1 MSVLLGGL
9 GDALSRTSQ
18 VARVLTLVGA
28 GSEDVDRGLPL
39 VARRGPEHWVIGIP
53 VDTRNP
59 LDSRT
64 AAVHGAALAWWATRL
79 LAVSGAAAEMVHA
92 RFADDASLAMADAA
106 RRSGARFA
114 FTVTPDPHRHTAR
127 RHGGLP
133 VRSQSEQAEA
143 LRLDLHRIFVA
154 DALVDRADLLVTILG
169 CSGTAELP
177 EPFPQPASEHSHRP
191 LAAPP
196 EGIAP
201 FEPAADKELLA
212 TGLMGRLFAGGE
224 RADGLDPAGQKLRVL
239 VSVGRLHPV
248 KQQDRL
254 VEAWLDAGL
263 RSSTTLVLIG
273 GSAGHPA
280 AVETDMRDRIDKLL
294 PADPSARRRIARWP
308 ALPDRQVRVL
318 ERALA
323 SGRWCGPA
331 LYVCPS
337 AKEEFGLAGLEAME
351 AGLPAAGPDG
361 GGVPHYVRDG
371 ANGFLLP
378 TGSVAELAGRLR
390 EPCLLPAEQLA
401 EVAARGRGTVAAPFS
416 AAAKAESPAAEY
428 TAVTGH
434 YAG

>member
-79 LAVSGAAAEMVHA
+79 LAVSGAAADMVHA

-133 VRSQSEQAEA
+133 DRSQSEQAEA

-169 CSGTAELP
+169 A
-177 EPFPQPASEHSHRP
+177 R
-191 LAAPP
+191 APP
-196 EGIAP
+196 SCPSPSRSWHRSA
-201 FEPAADKELLA
+201 A
-212 TGLMGRLFAGGE
+212 TGHS
-224 RADGLDPAGQKLRVL
+224 P
-239 VSVGRLHPV
+239 P
-248 KQQDRL
+248 
-254 VEAWLDAGL
+254 
-263 RSSTTLVLIG
+263 
-273 GSAGHPA
+273 
-280 AVETDMRDRIDKLL
+280 
-294 PADPSARRRIARWP
+294 RRR
-308 ALPDRQVRVL
+308 
-318 ERALA
+318 A
-323 SGRWCGPA
+323 SRRSNP
-331 LYVCPS
+331 P
-337 AKEEFGLAGLEAME
+337 
-351 AGLPAAGPDG
+351 
-361 GGVPHYVRDG
+361 
-371 ANGFLLP
+371 P
-378 TGSVAELAGRLR
+378 TRSCSRPG
-390 EPCLLPAEQLA
+390 
-401 EVAARGRGTVAAPFS
+401 
-416 AAAKAESPAAEY
+416 
-428 TAVTGH
+428 
-434 YAG
+434 